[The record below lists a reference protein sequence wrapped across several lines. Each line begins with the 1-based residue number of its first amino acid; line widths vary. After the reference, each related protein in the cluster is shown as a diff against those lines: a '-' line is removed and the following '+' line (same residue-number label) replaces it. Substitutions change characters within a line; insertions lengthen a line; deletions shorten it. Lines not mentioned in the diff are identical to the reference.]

1 MYDVVIIGLGPAG
14 YVAAIRAGQLGMK
27 CAVVERNKVG
37 GMCLN
42 WGCIP
47 SKAMLESAK
56 LYVKIANDAD
66 RFGIDGI
73 DKKQV
78 AFNWN
83 KALKRAGTIVKK
95 LTTGVSYLLK
105 KNGVELISG
114 NARMVSAHRVEV
126 GDTSLDTKV
135 IILATGSHA
144 PELVT
149 KHQGLVVDAAS
160 LFDEREWPNAIVVV
174 GNNSVAVELAQLFNL
189 IGKEVTLVV
198 EGDSFLGQLDAYLSD
213 YMLKQLK
220 KDKVRVVFTD
230 TLDLDKQWVDQQ
242 LKVGEEVIPCGVVI
256 NARSR
261 IANKI
266 ESVEPLAYDD
276 GFIRVNEN
284 LETSITDVYAIGDA
298 NGVSAFAHAASA
310 QGLFVINRLHGV
322 KKPFDVKKYPY
333 NMYSY
338 PEVSQLGST
347 EAELILKGVDYKISS
362 FPLSANG
369 KALIEG
375 EAEGFV
381 RVLSEKQ
388 YGEIMG
394 VQIVAPNATD
404 LINEA
409 GAYMQLESTI
419 YDMAQT
425 IHAHPTI
432 SEVFV
437 EAGFEAIDR
446 AIHK

>member
-1 MYDVVIIGLGPAG
+1 MYDVVIIGSGPAG

-95 LTTGVSYLLK
+95 LTTGVGYLLK

-126 GDTSLDTKV
+126 GDTSLDTKA

-160 LFDEREWPNAIVVV
+160 LFDEREWSNANVVV
-174 GNNSVAVELAQLFNL
+174 GNNSVAVELVQLFNL

-230 TLDLDKQWVDQQ
+230 TLDLDKQWADQQ

-266 ESVEPLAYDD
+266 ECVEPLAYDD

-310 QGLFVINRLHGV
+310 QGLFV
-322 KKPFDVKKYPY
+322 
-333 NMYSY
+333 
-338 PEVSQLGST
+338 
-347 EAELILKGVDYKISS
+347 
-362 FPLSANG
+362 
-369 KALIEG
+369 
-375 EAEGFV
+375 
-381 RVLSEKQ
+381 
-388 YGEIMG
+388 
-394 VQIVAPNATD
+394 
-404 LINEA
+404 
-409 GAYMQLESTI
+409 
-419 YDMAQT
+419 
-425 IHAHPTI
+425 
-432 SEVFV
+432 
-437 EAGFEAIDR
+437 
-446 AIHK
+446 

>member
-1 MYDVVIIGLGPAG
+1 MYDVVIIGSGPAG

-56 LYVKIANDAD
+56 LYVKIANEAD

-83 KALKRAGTIVKK
+83 KALKRAGIIVKK
-95 LTTGVSYLLK
+95 LTTGVSFLLK
-105 KNGVELISG
+105 KNGVEVISG
-114 NARMVSAHRVEV
+114 DARMASAHRIEV
-126 GDTSLDTKV
+126 GDTSLETKA

-144 PELVT
+144 SELPT
-149 KHQGLVVDAAS
+149 KHKGLVVEAAN
-160 LFDEREWPNAIVVV
+160 LFEEREWPNAITVV
-174 GNNSVAVELAQLFNL
+174 GNGPVAVELAQLFNL

-198 EGDSFLGQLDAYLSD
+198 EGEGFLSQLDAYLSD

-220 KDKVRVVFTD
+220 KDRVRVVFTD
-230 TLDLDKQWVDQQ
+230 TLDLDKQWAEQQ
-242 LKVGEEVIPCGVVI
+242 LKVGEDVIACDVVI

-261 IANKI
+261 IANTI
-266 ESVEPLAYDD
+266 ESVEPLVYNDA
-276 GFIRVNEN
+276 FIHVNEN
-284 LETSITDVYAIGDA
+284 LETSIKDVYAIGDA
-298 NGVSAFAHAASA
+298 NGLSMFAHAASA
-310 QGLFVINRLHGV
+310 QGVYVINRLHGV
-322 KKPFDVKKYPY
+322 KKPFEVKKYPF

-347 EAELILKGVDYKISS
+347 EAELILKGIDYKISS

-388 YGEIMG
+388 YGEILG
-394 VQIVAPNATD
+394 VQIIAPNATD

>member
-1 MYDVVIIGLGPAG
+1 MYDVVIIGSGPAG

-56 LYVKIANDAD
+56 LYVKIANEAD

-83 KALKRAGTIVKK
+83 KALKRAGIIVKK
-95 LTTGVSYLLK
+95 LTTGVGYLLK

-114 NARMVSAHRVEV
+114 NARVVSAHRIEV
-126 GDTSLDTKV
+126 GDTSLDTKA

-149 KHQGLVVDAAS
+149 KHQGLVVEAAS

-220 KDKVRVVFTD
+220 KD
-230 TLDLDKQWVDQQ
+230 
-242 LKVGEEVIPCGVVI
+242 
-256 NARSR
+256 
-261 IANKI
+261 
-266 ESVEPLAYDD
+266 
-276 GFIRVNEN
+276 
-284 LETSITDVYAIGDA
+284 
-298 NGVSAFAHAASA
+298 
-310 QGLFVINRLHGV
+310 
-322 KKPFDVKKYPY
+322 
-333 NMYSY
+333 
-338 PEVSQLGST
+338 
-347 EAELILKGVDYKISS
+347 
-362 FPLSANG
+362 
-369 KALIEG
+369 
-375 EAEGFV
+375 
-381 RVLSEKQ
+381 
-388 YGEIMG
+388 
-394 VQIVAPNATD
+394 
-404 LINEA
+404 
-409 GAYMQLESTI
+409 
-419 YDMAQT
+419 
-425 IHAHPTI
+425 
-432 SEVFV
+432 
-437 EAGFEAIDR
+437 
-446 AIHK
+446 